1 MKRILVLLAV
11 LALMLSL
18 FAGCGRYGEAD
29 DGTNVST
36 TDNGTVVGLSGLTT
50 SGGALDV
57 EMQGLGSVASAQ
69 QSVDELRAGPFT
81 VIWKM
86 IHSTRFDS
94 KRCKA
99 ENPQIYNLYAVSS
112 SYRKFSVV

>member
-1 MKRILVLLAV
+1 MVLFVKKSNQLQVTV
-11 LALMLSL
+11 LPKTLKNRQEELQAEIDQIEMDLK
-18 FAGCGRYGEAD
+18 AD
-29 DGTNVST
+29 MEIRG
-36 TDNGTVVGLSGLTT
+36 
-50 SGGALDV
+50 
-57 EMQGLGSVASAQ
+57 
-69 QSVDELRAGPFT
+69 VDEMRAGPFT